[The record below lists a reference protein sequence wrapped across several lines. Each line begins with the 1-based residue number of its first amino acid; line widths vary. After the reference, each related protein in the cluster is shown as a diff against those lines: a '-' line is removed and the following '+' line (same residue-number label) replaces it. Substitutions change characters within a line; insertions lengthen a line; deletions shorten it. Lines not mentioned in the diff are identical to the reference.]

1 MLWWVVGGVFI
12 WGFLALLWPLSYMP
26 SVITTFYLTYYQI
39 GGIQGGLILTAVTT
53 LLFLVGATQDSTGL
67 TYAIIYL
74 LLEPTLYMA
83 SARVY
88 PNAYKYYIPTVV

>member
-1 MLWWVVGGVFI
+1 
-12 WGFLALLWPLSYMP
+12 MP

-88 PNAYKYYIPTVV
+88 PNAYKYYIPTVI